1 MNDSDPPYATTFQS
15 FSIIRQNLDY
25 WEAHE
30 KTPAYRDA
38 LRRLIQGNV
47 AVELGAGE
55 TPQIDLL
62 QYEPRRYV
70 CVEASNRRPNS
81 SDLPDSMQFVSGM
94 DSVSYLSRRPDN
106 SLVVLSSGLFDHK
119 ILMDESYRALLVRL
133 IFRKTKEHG
142 LSLHTICD
150 GLERL
155 FIEVGFKFHFGT
167 NFGEK
172 LTEKQIAGG
181 YTAEGLHGMVP
192 LFFIKGS
199 N

>member
-1 MNDSDPPYATTFQS
+1 MSDSDPYYATTFQN

-25 WEAHE
+25 WELHE
-30 KTPAYRDA
+30 KTPVFRDA
-38 LRRLIQGNV
+38 LRRLIKGNI

-55 TPQIDLL
+55 SPQVHLL
-62 QYEPRRYV
+62 QYEPLQYV
-70 CVEASNRRPNS
+70 CVEATDRRPKP
-81 SDLPDSMQFVSGM
+81 SDESDAMHYVSGM
-94 DSVSYLSRRPDN
+94 DSVSYLSRMPDN
-106 SLVVLSSGLFDHK
+106 SIVVLSSGLFDHK
-119 ILMDESYRALLVRL
+119 ILTDESYRALLVRL

-167 NFGEK
+167 NFGER
-172 LTEKQIAGG
+172 LTEAQIARG

-192 LFFIKGS
+192 LFFVKGS